1 MSGCGDS
8 LSDAERAELD
18 PYITKYGRFALL
30 EYLKDWNGD
39 IVHVKYLVSK
49 GAYVA
54 NIKDELGRTPLAVA
68 VGGGKSLEIAKFLIS
83 KGADVNAKGYRGETL
98 LHNAGATWAT
108 GTTFNIEIVKF
119 LVSHGAD
126 VNAKDDGGLTPL
138 HCAATNGSDDND
150 KIEILKFLVSHGADV
165 NAKDDKG
172 LTPLHYAAGYY
183 DVRWRER
190 RGERMETIK
199 FLISNG
205 ADVNAKDDGDKTPL
219 DYAKEAGRTETVNY
233 LSGR

>member
-126 VNAKDDGGLTPL
+126 VNAKDD
-138 HCAATNGSDDND
+138 
-150 KIEILKFLVSHGADV
+150 
-165 NAKDDKG
+165 KG